1 MSKGIL
7 VLLFGPDGSGK
18 TTLARLLKQKLK
30 KDRLKVKISWMRGT
44 HTISLIL
51 AFILSRFSNM
61 RGENNPYF
69 KIKMPKCKCFW
80 QFLEFTSAIPIILLK
95 YEIPVLFKYIVIGE
109 RSYIDLIVWITTTTN
124 DWTFLNGFFAR
135 FLLKLA
141 IRYTNFY
148 ITADIHELMKRR
160 SNEVNE
166 AFIRKQCACYEIISK
181 LIVAHEINT
190 TNKSS
195 KESLN
200 DIITELLK
208 QNNLE
213 ELRNK

>member
-1 MSKGIL
+1 MYRGNLIL
-7 VLLFGPDGSGK
+7 FFGPDGSGK
-18 TTLARLLKQKLK
+18 TTLAKLLKQRLVKNG
-30 KDRLKVKISWMRGT
+30 LKVRVSWMRGT

-51 AFILSRFSNM
+51 ALILSRFSNM

-80 QFLEFTSAIPIILLK
+80 QFLEFISAIPIILLK

-109 RSYIDLIVWITTTTN
+109 RSYIDLIIWISTTTD
-124 DWTFLNGFFAR
+124 DWTFLNSFFAR

-166 AFIRKQCACYEIISK
+166 VFMRKQYACYEIISK
-181 LIVAHEINT
+181 LIGTHKIDT
-190 TNKSS
+190 TNKSPE
-195 KESLN
+195 ESLSE
-200 DIITELLK
+200 IITELLK
-208 QNNLE
+208 QNN
-213 ELRNK
+213 

>member
-1 MSKGIL
+1 MYRGNLIL
-7 VLLFGPDGSGK
+7 FFGPDGSGK
-18 TTLARLLKQKLK
+18 TTLAKLLKQRLVKNG
-30 KDRLKVKISWMRGT
+30 LKVRVSWMRGT

-51 AFILSRFSNM
+51 ALILSRFSNM

-80 QFLEFTSAIPIILLK
+80 QFLEFISAIPIILLK

-109 RSYIDLIVWITTTTN
+109 RSYIDLIIWISTTTD
-124 DWTFLNGFFAR
+124 DWTFLNSFFAR

-166 AFIRKQCACYEIISK
+166 VFMRKQYACYEIISK
-181 LIVAHEINT
+181 LIGTHKIDT
-190 TNKSS
+190 TNKSPE
-195 KESLN
+195 ESLSE
-200 DIITELLK
+200 IITELLK
-208 QNNLE
+208 QNNLK
-213 ELRNK
+213 ELKNK

>member
-7 VLLFGPDGSGK
+7 VLFFGPDGSGK
-18 TTLARLLKQKLK
+18 TTLARLLKQKLE

-51 AFILSRFSNM
+51 ALILSRFSNM
-61 RGENNPYF
+61 RGEDNPYF

-124 DWTFLNGFFAR
+124 DWTFPKGFFAR

-166 AFIRKQCACYEIISK
+166 AFIRKQYACYEIISK
-181 LIVAHEINT
+181 LIVTHKINT

-195 KESLN
+195 EESLS

-208 QNNLE
+208 QNNLK